1 MAQFHLSEPPPDPL
15 LQLISQYRADT
26 RENKIDLGVGVYRD
40 HHGQTPVLAAVKEA
54 ESRLQTEQKTKSYLG
69 LTGDVEFVDCLGELI
84 FGDTKAYAAGAQTPG
99 GSGALRLAAEI
110 YKIAKPDG
118 TLWIG
123 QPTWPNH
130 LPLTESA
137 GVGTAT
143 FDYFDRST
151 QQILFQNMLAASDA
165 ALPGDAMILH
175 GCCHNPTGADLSED
189 QWRELAD
196 SLAKNQV
203 IPIVD
208 LAYHGLG
215 NGLDDDLEATR
226 LIAAACDETLV
237 AASCS
242 KNFGLYRDR
251 TGAVYMASHDKQ
263 TASRA
268 QAVFGQIAR
277 KIYSMPP
284 DHGAAVVRIILQDN
298 SLKHLWINELDSM
311 VNRVNELRTTIA
323 SRYPA
328 LDFVAKQRGMFSL
341 LPLKPDQVN
350 SLINDHSV
358 YLAGDGR
365 INVAGCQI
373 QQIETFI
380 TALQEVGFTG
390 ASSQ

>member
-1 MAQFHLSEPPPDPL
+1 MAQFNLPEPQPDPL

-40 HHGQTPVLAAVKEA
+40 HRGQTPVLAAVKEA
-54 ESRLQTEQKTKSYLG
+54 ESRLQTQQQTKSYLG
-69 LTGDVEFVDCLGELI
+69 LTGDVEFVDCLGDLI
-84 FGDTKAYAAGAQTPG
+84 FGNTKTYAAGAQTPG

-110 YKIAKPDG
+110 YKTANPNG
-118 TLWIG
+118 TLWVG

-137 GVGTAT
+137 GVKTST
-143 FDYFDRST
+143 YNYFDRST
-151 QQILFQNMLAASDA
+151 QRLLFENMLAATDSA
-165 ALPGDAMILH
+165 APDDAMILH
-175 GCCHNPTGADLSED
+175 GCCHNPTGADLSD
-189 QWRELAD
+189 NQWTELAD
-196 SLAKNQV
+196 SLVKKQI

-215 NGLDDDLEATR
+215 NGLEADLKATR
-226 LIAAACDETLV
+226 LIAATCDKTLV

-284 DHGAAVVRIILQDN
+284 DHGAAAVKIILQDN
-298 SLKHLWINELDSM
+298 NLKQQWVDELDGM
-311 VNRVNELRTTIA
+311 VKRVNELRTAIA
-323 SRYPA
+323 RRYPA
-328 LDFVAKQRGMFSL
+328 LDFVAAQRGMFSL
-341 LPLKPDQVN
+341 LPLDPAQVN
-350 SLINDHSV
+350 SLINDHAV

-365 INVAGCQI
+365 INVAGCQSP
-373 QQIETFI
+373 QIEKFV
-380 TALQEVGFTG
+380 TALQEVGFSG
-390 ASSQ
+390 VSSQ

>member
-1 MAQFHLSEPPPDPL
+1 MAQFNLPEPQPDPL
-15 LQLISQYRADT
+15 LQLISQYRADK
-26 RENKIDLGVGVYRD
+26 RSDKIDLGVGVYRD
-40 HHGQTPVLAAVKEA
+40 HQGNTPVLSAVKEA
-54 ESRLQTEQKTKSYLG
+54 ESRLQTQQQTKSYLG
-69 LTGDVEFVDCLGELI
+69 LTGDIEFTECLSELI
-84 FGDTKAYAAGAQTPG
+84 FGNTSTYVCGAQTPG

-110 YKIAKPDG
+110 YKTANPDG

-137 GVGTAT
+137 GVKTT
-143 FDYFDRST
+143 TYSYFDRSS
-151 QQILFQNMLAASDA
+151 QRVLFNNILAAADA
-165 ALPGDAMILH
+165 ASSGDAMILH
-175 GCCHNPTGADLSED
+175 GCCHNPTGADLSD
-189 QWRELAD
+189 NQWRELAEI
-196 SLAKNQV
+196 LAERQI

-215 NGLDDDLEATR
+215 RGLNTDLKATR
-226 LIAAACDETLV
+226 LIAATCDKTLV

-298 SLKHLWINELDSM
+298 NLKPLWVSELDTM
-311 VNRVNELRTTIA
+311 VERVNELRTAIA
-323 SRYPA
+323 NRYPT
-328 LDFVAKQRGMFSL
+328 LNFVANQRGMFSL
-341 LPLKPDQVN
+341 LPLNPDQVN
-350 SLINDHSV
+350 SLINDHAV

-365 INVAGCQI
+365 INIAGCQTH
-373 QQIETFI
+373 QIDKFVS
-380 TALQEVGFTG
+380 ALQEVGFSG
-390 ASSQ
+390 ASS

>member
-1 MAQFHLSEPPPDPL
+1 MAQFNLPEPQPDPL

-40 HHGQTPVLAAVKEA
+40 HQGQTPVLAAVKEA
-54 ESRLQTEQKTKSYLG
+54 ESRLQTQQQTKSYLG
-69 LTGDVEFVDCLGELI
+69 LTGDVEFVDCLGDLI
-84 FGDTKAYAAGAQTPG
+84 FGNTKTYAAGAQTPG

-110 YKIAKPDG
+110 YKTANPNG
-118 TLWIG
+118 TLWVG

-137 GVGTAT
+137 GVKTST
-143 FDYFDRST
+143 YNYFDRST
-151 QQILFQNMLAASDA
+151 QRLLFENMLAATDSA
-165 ALPGDAMILH
+165 APDDAMILH
-175 GCCHNPTGADLSED
+175 GCCHNPTGADLSD
-189 QWRELAD
+189 NQWTELAD
-196 SLAKNQV
+196 SLVKKQI

-215 NGLDDDLEATR
+215 NGLEADLKATR
-226 LIAAACDETLV
+226 LIAATCDKTLV

-284 DHGAAVVRIILQDN
+284 DHGAAAVKIILQDN
-298 SLKHLWINELDSM
+298 NLKQQWVDELDGM
-311 VNRVNELRTTIA
+311 VKRVNELRTAIA
-323 SRYPA
+323 RRYPA
-328 LDFVAKQRGMFSL
+328 LDFVAAQRGMFSL
-341 LPLKPDQVN
+341 LPLDPAQVN
-350 SLINDHSV
+350 SLINDHAV

-365 INVAGCQI
+365 INVAGCQSP
-373 QQIETFI
+373 QIEKFV
-380 TALQEVGFTG
+380 TALQEVGFSG
-390 ASSQ
+390 VSSQ

>member
-1 MAQFHLSEPPPDPL
+1 MAQFNLPEPQPDPL

-40 HHGQTPVLAAVKEA
+40 HRGQTPVLAAVKEA
-54 ESRLQTEQKTKSYLG
+54 ESRLQTQQQTKSYLG
-69 LTGDVEFVDCLGELI
+69 LTGDVEFVDCLGDLI
-84 FGDTKAYAAGAQTPG
+84 FGNTKTYAAGAQTPG

-110 YKIAKPDG
+110 YKTANPNG
-118 TLWIG
+118 TLWVG

-137 GVGTAT
+137 GVKTST
-143 FDYFDRST
+143 YNYFDRST
-151 QQILFQNMLAASDA
+151 QRLLFENLLAAADA
-165 ALPGDAMILH
+165 ADPDDAMILH
-175 GCCHNPTGADLSED
+175 GCCHNPTGADLSD
-189 QWRELAD
+189 NQWTELAKL
-196 SLAKNQV
+196 LAKKEI

-215 NGLDDDLEATR
+215 NGLEADLKATR
-226 LIAAACDETLV
+226 LIAATCDKTLV

-284 DHGAAVVRIILQDN
+284 DHGAAAVKIILQDN
-298 SLKHLWINELDSM
+298 NLKQQWVDELDGM
-311 VNRVNELRTTIA
+311 VKRVNELRTSIA
-323 SRYPA
+323 RRYPA
-328 LDFVAKQRGMFSL
+328 LDFVAAQRGMFSL
-341 LPLKPDQVN
+341 LPLDPAQVN
-350 SLINDHSV
+350 SLINDHAV

-365 INVAGCQI
+365 INVAGCQSP
-373 QQIETFI
+373 QIEKFV
-380 TALQEVGFTG
+380 TALQEVGFSG
-390 ASSQ
+390 VSSQ